1 MVQKTANK
9 NAKSWQ
15 YSGCRGVANAWPWR
29 HAWRWRES
37 ELFLVVEDDAELSP
51 LWYRATVN
59 LWTKV
64 QYSTVQHSTV
74 QYSTVQYSTAQYST
88 IPQYGDHPHMSG
100 LSLEHQTFTITKED
114 NIRNISSEV
123 R

>member
-1 MVQKTANK
+1 MAT
-9 NAKSWQ
+9 
-15 YSGCRGVANAWPWR
+15 AWPWR

-64 QYSTVQHSTV
+64 QCSAV
-74 QYSTVQYSTAQYST
+74 QYSTVQYTVQYST